1 MVSVVRC
8 QCVLRWAT
16 LPERN
21 SNRATLRRG
30 CHAGLGTF
38 GVMNAC
44 DTRRIMPVLHRIARW
59 LRAMAADDALV
70 RHELALRNMRRLR
83 WLLPALIAL
92 LLLLFAFVS
101 PSADGPAAEQ
111 AWRRALVQ
119 VYYAIGVWLVL
130 LTVLVW
136 WVLRTAAGATA
147 MRVVQQLAALG
158 FLLITVALAVVDQW
172 VTPAISPYLLGCMM
186 VSLLLLLP
194 PATACWLFAIAYLAL
209 FVGLDLTQADEALLL
224 SNRINGFSA
233 SVLGLLLA
241 FGQWRSSAR
250 YLMLQRELTLRNAA
264 LEKQQDELL
273 WLAAHD
279 ALTGLYNR
287 REFMRLAEL
296 ELKRAQRQGGFT
308 SAIVIDLDH
317 FKAIN
322 DTHGHPAGDKV
333 LADVAR
339 LLHDGV
345 RTTDLVARIGGEEF
359 MVLLPQTDIDAAAGL
374 GHKLR
379 GLLRGAPVTIG
390 AGSQLAVTAS
400 FGVGSLPGG
409 ALGSVASLYAAADKA
424 LYDAKRLGRDRV
436 ERVEPDASLT
446 PSDFQRMRR

>member
-1 MVSVVRC
+1 MMQLLHRASSRLRAIAAEDAMVAHELV
-8 QCVLRWAT
+8 T
-16 LPERN
+16 DN
-21 SNRATLRRG
+21 LRR
-30 CHAGLGTF
+30 
-38 GVMNAC
+38 V
-44 DTRRIMPVLHRIARW
+44 
-59 LRAMAADDALV
+59 RA
-70 RHELALRNMRRLR
+70 
-83 WLLPALIAL
+83 LLPVVMAL
-92 LLLLFAFVS
+92 LLVLLLVHFVVGVGDES
-101 PSADGPAAEQ
+101 PAQQ
-111 AWRRALVQ
+111 AWRHALLQ
-119 VYYAIGVWLVL
+119 VYYAIAGGLVL
-130 LTVLVW
+130 LMALLW
-136 WVLRTAAGATA
+136 WVLRGSAGNAAL
-147 MRVVQQLAALG
+147 RLVQQLAALG
-158 FLLITVALAVVDQW
+158 FLLVAVGLTVADQMI
-172 VTPAISPYLLGCMM
+172 TPSISPYLLGCMA

-194 PATACWLFAIAYLAL
+194 PVTACWLFVIACAAL
-209 FVGLDLTQADEALLL
+209 FVGLGLTQHDAAILR

-241 FGQWRSSAR
+241 FAQWRNRAR
-250 YLMLQRELTLRNAA
+250 YLLLRRELTLRNAT

-333 LADVAR
+333 LAHVAR

-345 RTTDLVARIGGEEF
+345 RNTDLVARIGGEEF

-379 GLLRGAPVTIG
+379 GLLRRAPVPIG

-409 ALGSVASLYAAADKA
+409 TLGSVASLYAAADKA